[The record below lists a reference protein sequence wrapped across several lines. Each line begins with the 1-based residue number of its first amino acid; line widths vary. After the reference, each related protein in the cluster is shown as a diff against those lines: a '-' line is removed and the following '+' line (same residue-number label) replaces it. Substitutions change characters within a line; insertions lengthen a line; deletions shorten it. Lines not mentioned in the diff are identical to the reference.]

1 VYSLRFDADRGPW
14 STCRRTS
21 FRASTDGPRR
31 RSGSAGWQRAAGP
44 AAAGEAPPALPAR
57 L

>member
-31 RSGSAGWQRAAGP
+31 WSGSAGWQRAAGP
-44 AAAGEAPPALPAR
+44 ARGRGGAGGASCAA
-57 L
+57 